1 MIALIDYG
9 VGNVQAFLNMFK
21 RLGIEACRA
30 STRRAAARGAI
41 VAIA

>member
-30 STRRAAARGAI
+30 STPEAL
-41 VAIA
+41 